1 MAALHDRR
9 GRLLDSLYAT
19 YGEPATWTPV
29 GGGAAVPVTIRRRGE
44 EVEVGYGASAALATK
59 DLLRVRHSEVA
70 GPARGDQVE
79 VLDAPGGNVVA
90 TFRIIAD
97 PRLVKAGGEWVC
109 EPGPVRT

>member
-9 GRLLDSLYAT
+9 ARLLASLYST
-19 YGEPATWTPV
+19 YGEPATWTPA
-29 GGGAAVPVTIRRRGE
+29 GGGAAIPVTIRRHGE
-44 EVEVGYGASAALATK
+44 DIEVGFGGSAGLATK
-59 DLLRVRHSEVA
+59 DFLRVRPSEVA
-70 GPARGDQVE
+70 APARNDVVE